1 MHGLL
6 AGYSLELNTCYDY
19 FRGMPDGS
27 WNGNNGALIGGNA
40 GLCLFDYANLQAG
53 GSYGLYNWDGRNN
66 LVFSNPKIVEQIGFI
81 TVGISSSLC
90 GWSAGLVYDRMISE
104 HFGIYDVSLN
114 LDQLRFQVG
123 YSFCSEEFGVWGTGN
138 LSNRQKDALGVP
150 IRFKTIGQLNFFWSH
165 FFQNCAQTTLWVG
178 TPYQNSLMFPNKRA
192 GKFTAGF
199 SFRVPLTERFFLDGN
214 GSYMAARKS
223 SGSVQSRNYGAN
235 ICLGLTYCFNSG
247 PAGCDSPYM
256 FIANH
261 SNFFVDTDSNQ

>member
-1 MHGLL
+1 MKQLFARVFLSFFWMHGLL

-138 LSNRQKDALGVP
+138 ISNRQKDTVRSAHSLQNDWSAEFLLEPFFPKLCANYPLG
-150 IRFKTIGQLNFFWSH
+150 RYSLSKQSH
-165 FFQNCAQTTLWVG
+165 V
-178 TPYQNSLMFPNKRA
+178 S
-192 GKFTAGF
+192 
-199 SFRVPLTERFFLDGN
+199 
-214 GSYMAARKS
+214 
-223 SGSVQSRNYGAN
+223 
-235 ICLGLTYCFNSG
+235 
-247 PAGCDSPYM
+247 
-256 FIANH
+256 
-261 SNFFVDTDSNQ
+261 